1 MNGRGY
7 RVYKK
12 RYDNKDDQLLPDDEF
27 GNFVNDEIEQKMR
40 LNKVGKRI
48 YEKEMEEKLRQIQ
61 NDQSVVRQFEREMLK
76 EHF

>member
-1 MNGRGY
+1 MNGRGD

-48 YEKEMEEKLRQIQ
+48 YEKEMDEKLR
-61 NDQSVVRQFEREMLK
+61 
-76 EHF
+76 